1 MIYLNINYRSTNNI
15 LSLANSF
22 ISKNDGLLINNL
34 LIPTKQK
41 GAKIIQINRFPL
53 KLIIRRIR

>member
-34 LIPTKQK
+34 LIPTKQE

-53 KLIIRRIR
+53 KLIVRRIR

>member
-34 LIPTKQK
+34 LIPTKQE
-41 GAKIIQINRFPL
+41 GAKIIQTNRFPL
-53 KLIIRRIR
+53 KLIVRRIR